1 MNFKIIFLFFSLI
14 IAIECYIKIPFTYFP
29 STLNKDDKPKNI
41 MSSILD
47 LKMFGLLEI
56 GTPKQKCHIPINF
69 GSNTFFLPEKS
80 SFHYDIKYNISLY
93 DNKNSSSFSII
104 KDEEEYE
111 GENFLDAYYVND
123 VLYFGENKINLDFY
137 LTTSYTFPQ
146 LGGLGLQL
154 YPSSIENT
162 ATPDIEKTFMRKIK
176 TKGLANNYIWSV
188 FYETQKIETGEING
202 YILLGDY
209 PHLSINFPDN
219 SKYNFSLNYIDAEVY
234 NKKIVETK
242 FIMHKTEVIKDNKIL
257 MNINENFYVN
267 LNYNF
272 QGIKVP
278 EKIGIYL
285 EKNIFNSLDF
295 CHKDKVSLITTN
307 IFYYCDNHKDK
318 INQLKKIFPIIKLE
332 NKILNSTF
340 TINIDNLLYIK
351 GNHVYIL
358 LIFEE
363 NDNNDWNLG
372 IPFLQQY
379 QFSINQDSKKIY
391 YYQKKELPQKNEKR
405 EDNNI
410 YNILI
415 IVLSVFLFLLGLII
429 GILICYKNTRKKR
442 KNELDENYD
451 YMVNDGENNA
461 IIN

>member
-1 MNFKIIFLFFSLI
+1 MKKNNDKPSF
-14 IAIECYIKIPFTYFP
+14 IKINIEE
-29 STLNKDDKPKNI
+29 NKEKKNI
-41 MSSILD
+41 
-47 LKMFGLLEI
+47 K
-56 GTPKQKCHIPINF
+56 
-69 GSNTFFLPEKS
+69 
-80 SFHYDIKYNISLY
+80 
-93 DNKNSSSFSII
+93 
-104 KDEEEYE
+104 
-111 GENFLDAYYVND
+111 
-123 VLYFGENKINLDFY
+123 KIY
-137 LTTSYTFPQ
+137 L
-146 LGGLGLQL
+146 
-154 YPSSIENT
+154 
-162 ATPDIEKTFMRKIK
+162 RKIK
-176 TKGLANNYIWSV
+176 IKKKKKNYIWSV
-188 FYETQKIETGEING
+188 FYEKQKIETGEING

-391 YYQKKELPQKNEKR
+391 YYKKKELPQKNENR
-405 EDNNI
+405 EGNDI

-415 IVLSVFLFLLGLII
+415 IVLSTFLFLLGLII
-429 GILICYKNTRKKR
+429 GILIFYKNTRKK
-442 KNELDENYD
+442 
-451 YMVNDGENNA
+451 
-461 IIN
+461 

>member
-1 MNFKIIFLFFSLI
+1 MNFKNIFLFFSLI

-29 STLNKDDKPKNI
+29 SALNKDDKPKNI

-176 TKGLANNYIWSV
+176 IKGLANNYIWSV
-188 FYETQKIETGEING
+188 FYEEQ
-202 YILLGDY
+202 
-209 PHLSINFPDN
+209 
-219 SKYNFSLNYIDAEVY
+219 
-234 NKKIVETK
+234 
-242 FIMHKTEVIKDNKIL
+242 
-257 MNINENFYVN
+257 NE
-267 LNYNF
+267 
-272 QGIKVP
+272 
-278 EKIGIYL
+278 
-285 EKNIFNSLDF
+285 
-295 CHKDKVSLITTN
+295 
-307 IFYYCDNHKDK
+307 
-318 INQLKKIFPIIKLE
+318 
-332 NKILNSTF
+332 
-340 TINIDNLLYIK
+340 
-351 GNHVYIL
+351 
-358 LIFEE
+358 
-363 NDNNDWNLG
+363 
-372 IPFLQQY
+372 
-379 QFSINQDSKKIY
+379 
-391 YYQKKELPQKNEKR
+391 
-405 EDNNI
+405 
-410 YNILI
+410 
-415 IVLSVFLFLLGLII
+415 
-429 GILICYKNTRKKR
+429 YKS
-442 KNELDENYD
+442 
-451 YMVNDGENNA
+451 
-461 IIN
+461 